1 MARTNRRTRII
12 SIRVSPEEY
21 DDLMTLCL
29 RDGVGSI
36 SNLAR
41 KGMKLLVR
49 QESGSGK
56 AGVDPRFEEIDEK
69 MSALDREIAHLS
81 TMLGLARLQGEQLEA
96 RS

>member
-1 MARTNRRTRII
+1 MARPNRRSRII

-29 RDGVGSI
+29 RDGIGSI

-49 QESGSGK
+49 QE
-56 AGVDPRFEEIDEK
+56 AGNGTADVDPRFDEIDEK
-69 MSALDREIAHLS
+69 MSALDRELAHLTS
-81 TMLGLARLQGEQLEA
+81 MLGLSRLQREQFEV